1 MGKLEQRVAIVT
13 GGGTGIG
20 RSIAIEF
27 AKAGA
32 DVVVAS
38 RNPANLE
45 RVAEEIRALGKR
57 SLAIPTDVTI
67 AEQVRNMVRQTVDK
81 FGKIDILVNNSGI
94 TRRALI
100 VDVTE
105 KEWDEIIATNLKA
118 VFLCTQAVAKYM
130 IGQKY
135 GKIINISSTGGV
147 QSMRP
152 ALACYSAS
160 KAAVIQFTR
169 SAASELGPYG
179 INVTSIAPGVVE
191 TDLIRKGRTP
201 EQLQEFEEKTI
212 KTVIMG
218 RLGTTQDIANLA
230 LFLASEDSSFICG
243 ETIVIAGGRY
253 T

>member
-81 FGKIDILVNNSGI
+81 FGRIDILVNNSGI

-179 INVTSIAPGVVE
+179 INVNSIAPGVVE

-201 EQLQEFEEKTI
+201 EQLQEFEEKTK

-243 ETIVIAGGRY
+243 ETIVIEGGRF